1 MSRQI
6 LSIEIRNDAIVAV
19 QLNTGLKIA
28 TVDSTA
34 TIPLPPPSDDGEP
47 LVQALI
53 QLKEEKEIDP
63 AAANVVVALPP
74 DKILYRTL
82 SVPFKED
89 NKIKQI
95 LPFEL
100 EPLLPVDVDSLK
112 IDFHRNQSVDQTD
125 ILAVAIDQSA
135 LQQYMDALN
144 AANIRPQLITP
155 GGFPLTRYLAET
167 DEFSTQQL
175 LVLDME
181 EDKTTLFA
189 TNSSRIEL
197 VRRLPLGVRSEQ
209 QAEALA
215 LKIRQTL
222 TAMGD
227 HQNEYIVPSKVFIT
241 GTGLITPGAL
251 ERISLALELPT
262 DRLDMD
268 EWAPRLE
275 IGHGADWIPEKMNG
289 ALALALLEADGR
301 PCANFHRTSS
311 PLRNYWNAYRSNIMA
326 PAMLLAAAIVIG
338 LSSIIID
345 NVMLN
350 KRIKKLDQ
358 QIEQVYLSTFP
369 DSRITAPP
377 LDLMK
382 SKIKELKKGD
392 RASGQNPTPV
402 RTIEV
407 LLQISKLIPKNID
420 VMLTQM
426 TVGGDAV
433 TISGETGDFNSVDDI
448 KNNVEKGELVK
459 QVTIASANM
468 DKAGKKVRFKLKI
481 NL

>member
-6 LSIEIRNDAIVAV
+6 LSIEIRNDTIVAV
-19 QLNTGLKIA
+19 RLNTGLKIA
-28 TVDSTA
+28 TVDHTA
-34 TIPLPPPSDDGEP
+34 AIALPPPSDDADP
-47 LVQALI
+47 LVQALT
-53 QLKEEKEIDP
+53 QLKEEIDP
-63 AAANVVVALPP
+63 ASANVVVALPP
-74 DKILYRTL
+74 DNILYRTL

-100 EPLLPVDVDSLK
+100 EPLLPVDIDTLK
-112 IDFHRNQSVDQTD
+112 IDFHINQSLDQTD
-125 ILAVAIDQSA
+125 ILAVAVDQSS
-135 LQQYMDALN
+135 LQKYMDALN
-144 AANIRPQLITP
+144 EANLRPQLIVP
-155 GGFPLTRYLAET
+155 GGLPLTRYLSET

-175 LVLDME
+175 LVLELE

-189 TNSSRIEL
+189 TNSGKIEL
-197 VRRLPLGVRSEQ
+197 VRRLTSGVRSEQ
-209 QAEALA
+209 EAEALA

-222 TAMGD
+222 TAMSD
-227 HQNEYIVPSKVFIT
+227 HQNQYIVPSKVFIT
-241 GTGLITPGAL
+241 GAGLNTPDAL
-251 ERISLALELPT
+251 KRISLALELPT
-262 DRLDMD
+262 DRLDLGQK
-268 EWAPRLE
+268 APRLE
-275 IGHGADWIPEKMNG
+275 IEHGAGWIPEKMNG

-311 PLRNYWNAYRSNIMA
+311 PLRNYWNAYRSYIMA
-326 PAMLLAAAIVIG
+326 PAMLLAVALLIS

-345 NVMLN
+345 NVTLN
-350 KRIKKLDQ
+350 KRVKKLDK
-358 QIEQVYLSTFP
+358 QIEQVYLSAFP
-369 DSRITAPP
+369 NSRITAPA

-382 SKIKELKKGD
+382 SKIKELQKAGTS
-392 RASGQNPTPV
+392 SGQNPTPV
-402 RTIEV
+402 YTIDV
-407 LLQISKLIPKNID
+407 LLQISKLIPKNIE

-426 TVGGDAV
+426 TAGGDAV

-448 KNNVEKGELVK
+448 KNNIEKGALFK